1 MCNISQ
7 IMFPLNQN
15 AQFLS
20 IFRVKGR
27 HQNTHVRDACV
38 LVSPEM
44 GRLRFGPSFPAVL
57 HLSTRSTVWLWT
69 RPGGCMVLVRGGRP
83 CWRWTQDTGGVAL
96 GQHSP
101 GTQVACLGHRERVT
115 WVPCA
120 PRVSVCRCFTHWM
133 VKKKNKTL
141 QALTRDRCLSTLQ
154 VTKNANFVT

>member
-1 MCNISQ
+1 
-7 IMFPLNQN
+7 
-15 AQFLS
+15 
-20 IFRVKGR
+20 
-27 HQNTHVRDACV
+27 
-38 LVSPEM
+38 
-44 GRLRFGPSFPAVL
+44 
-57 HLSTRSTVWLWT
+57 
-69 RPGGCMVLVRGGRP
+69 MVLVGGRP
-83 CWRWTQDTGGVAL
+83 CWRWAQDTGGVAL